1 MENQE
6 LIDLTEIIDKLYKSF
21 QKLWK
26 ICLCIIMLCI
36 ILMELKVLVFYH
48 PTYTSSMTII
58 ASDKESNI
66 LVTSDDTEE
75 MNKAFQRAIMSS
87 SMQKVIQ
94 EDLGL
99 TYLPASLNVSL
110 IPDTN
115 FLVVSS
121 TASSK
126 EDAYQVVKS
135 IEANY
140 GQITK
145 LMNDAHL
152 IIIDEPKIAEYPDTS
167 PQYLNQGI
175 KGCMVGLMISCFLI
189 IAYGLSRRTVFKEEH
204 IKKKFHLKCLGN
216 IPLITIKKRSYQFQ
230 EQLLVTNQ
238 RIPSSFKES
247 FRTITMA
254 IQRKKDH
261 QIIMVTSTLPNEGKS
276 TISSNIALSLANDK
290 KKVLLIDF
298 DLRNP
303 SLHRIFKNI
312 HLKYQLENYLDHY
325 CSLKDIINKSEI
337 HDQLDFIIGTKSY
350 DNSIEILSR
359 DMIEEMLTKLRKQY
373 DYIIIDVP
381 PVEMM
386 QDALEVA
393 KYCDSIILTIKQ
405 DYAKTYEIV
414 DALDELYSINGHIM
428 GCILNGV
435 QKSIFDEDAKG
446 YGYGY
451 GYGKS

>member
-1 MENQE
+1 MDNQE
-6 LIDLTEIIDKLYKSF
+6 LIDLTEIIDKLYKSLK
-21 QKLWK
+21 KLWK
-26 ICLCIIMLCI
+26 ICICLIVACIVM
-36 ILMELKVLVFYH
+36 MEMKVFISYH
-48 PTYTSSMTII
+48 PTYTSSMTMI

-75 MNKAFQRAIMSS
+75 MNKAFQRALMSS

-110 IPDTN
+110 IPNTN

-126 EDAYQVVKS
+126 EDAYNVVKS
-135 IEANY
+135 IESNY

-152 IIIDEPKIAEYPDTS
+152 IIIDEPVLANHPDSS
-167 PQYLNQGI
+167 PQYMKQGI
-175 KGCMVGLMISCFLI
+175 KGCITGIMLSCLLVL
-189 IAYGLSRRTVFKEEH
+189 AYGLSRRTIFKEEH

-216 IPLITIKKRSYQFQ
+216 IPLITMKKRSYQYQ
-230 EQLLVTNQ
+230 EQLLITNQ

-247 FRTITMA
+247 FRTTTMA
-254 IQRKKDH
+254 IKRKTN
-261 QIIMVTSTLPNEGKS
+261 QIIMITSTLPNEGKS
-276 TISSNIALSLANDK
+276 TISSNIALSLANDQ

-303 SLHRIFKNI
+303 SLYRIFKNI
-312 HLKYQLENYLDHY
+312 HIKYELDDYLKHY
-325 CSLKDIINKSEI
+325 CSLKDIINTSHI
-337 HDQLDFIIGTKSY
+337 HDQLDLIIGTKSY

-359 DMIEEMLTKLRKQY
+359 EVIENMLAKLRKDY

-393 KYCDSIILTIKQ
+393 KYCDSIILTVKQ
-405 DYAKTYEIV
+405 DYAKTYEIM
-414 DALDELYSINGHIM
+414 DTLDELYSINGHIM

-435 QKSIFDEDAKG
+435 QKSIFDEDARG